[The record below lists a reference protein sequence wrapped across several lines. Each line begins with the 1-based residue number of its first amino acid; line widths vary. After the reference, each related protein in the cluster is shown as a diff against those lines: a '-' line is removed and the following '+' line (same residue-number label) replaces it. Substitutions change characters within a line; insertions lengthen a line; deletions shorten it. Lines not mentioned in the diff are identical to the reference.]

1 MNDLVQEEKHLKK
14 LSRSISAMISTA
26 AERKYQLQLQQYK
39 SLKGLIELAINIEAQ
54 RKV

>member
-1 MNDLVQEEKHLKK
+1 MNDLGQEEKHLKN
-14 LSRSISAMISTA
+14 LSHSISAMIGTV

-39 SLKGLIELAINIEAQ
+39 YLKGLIELAINIEAW